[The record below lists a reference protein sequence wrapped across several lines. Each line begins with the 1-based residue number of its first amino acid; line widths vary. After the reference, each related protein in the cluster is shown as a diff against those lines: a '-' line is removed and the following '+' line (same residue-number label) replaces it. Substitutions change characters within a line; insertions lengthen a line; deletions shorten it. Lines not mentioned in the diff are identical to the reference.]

1 MNAELK
7 ELLVKDVIP
16 TPENTRKTAAAML
29 GRSPRLI
36 DLLANRGVLPR
47 VTLPGRVR
55 AAGFRRSDVVALI
68 KQ

>member
-36 DLLANRGVLPR
+36 DLL
-47 VTLPGRVR
+47 GRMR